1 MGPRKNQLVLIGK
14 GLDHSRLRQQLQA
27 CVARDAGKGF
37 G

>member
-1 MGPRKNQLVLIGK
+1 VLIGR
-14 GLDHSRLRQQLQA
+14 GLDHANLRRQLQA